1 MFSFLSGLIEARDK
15 WLQQSKTV
23 VNIAPYLNQ
32 DLNTTL
38 ISNST
43 IQHITNK

>member
-1 MFSFLSGLIEARDK
+1 MFSFLSSLIEARDK
-15 WLQQSKTV
+15 WLQSKTV
-23 VNIAPYLNQ
+23 VNTAPYLNP

-43 IQHITNK
+43 IQPIINK